1 MFQILLFLFRIH
13 PVDWHSSIGLRFNI
27 LGCSAP
33 SIATVSMTTTNT
45 MTPTPAST
53 VSQPVIATTCAYW
66 TPWVSA
72 SKPDSVGEYES
83 AWQLRNMVSFCDMK
97 FVTMTECR
105 TVGTHIPYD
114 QAGEENVICNNHIK
128 GVLCFAK
135 NQTDG
140 SCLDYEIRVFCDEC
154 ATTPSSASV
163 TPTPAPHICKPRWL
177 PWINNMTP
185 TPDMSYIEHEFATQ
199 ESLNRECWDGRITRI
214 ECETTSGI
222 PQFSAGFIGS
232 TCDIPTGLTCKNA
245 DNYPIPC
252 EDFKIRYYCECVRKY
267 FLYMCSIFGCHV
279 IILFNKVTLHI
290 RAWFLTVYRV
300 QLILFV
306 TLVLG
311 SKAEFMLVQQK
322 CTLYIEK

>member
-1 MFQILLFLFRIH
+1 MFYFRIH
-13 PVDWHSSIGLRFNI
+13 PVDWNNNIGLRFNI

-33 SIATVSMTTTNT
+33 SLVPVVVATTKTV
-45 MTPTPAST
+45 TPTPTPTPSVT
-53 VSQPVIATTCAYW
+53 VPQHVTATACAYW

-72 SKPDSVGEYES
+72 SKPDSAGEYET

-114 QAGEENVICNNHIK
+114 QAGEDNVVCNNDVK
-128 GVLCFAK
+128 GVVCHAQ

-154 ATTPSSASV
+154 SSTPLVQTV
-163 TPTPAPHICKPRWL
+163 TPAVTPYVCKPRWL

-185 TPDMSYIEHEFATQ
+185 TTDMSYIEHEFMSQ
-199 ESLNRECWDGRITRI
+199 EAFEKECWDGRITRI

-232 TCDIPTGLTCKNA
+232 TCEIPTGLTCKNA
-245 DNYPIPC
+245 DNYPIAC
-252 EDFKIRYYCECVRKY
+252 EDFKVRYYCECVRKFSY
-267 FLYMCSIFGCHV
+267 FVIVIYLYTDNCEYTE
-279 IILFNKVTLHI
+279 ILLKLL
-290 RAWFLTVYRV
+290 FLFDVC
-300 QLILFV
+300 LISVLSDDLFV
-306 TLVLG
+306 FVCFL
-311 SKAEFMLVQQK
+311 
-322 CTLYIEK
+322 